1 MVSLGA
7 DASSDVGRSATET
20 DRSRFQR
27 QQTCL
32 PPSFQGTPPRLAT
45 GPMAIG
51 KPVTCRPPDGAR
63 ESPVPHPENPT
74 RTDGCVHRGTKSPWA
89 PRIKA
94 RPLPALRQWFGLD
107 VKENDNTS
115 L

>member
-7 DASSDVGRSATET
+7 SASSDVGRSATKT

-27 QQTCL
+27 QQPCL
-32 PPSFQGTPPRLAT
+32 PPSFQGTPLAT
-45 GPMAIG
+45 GPIKWRLGYAS
-51 KPVTCRPPDGAR
+51 TCRPPDGAR
-63 ESPVPHPENPT
+63 ESPVPQPENPT

-89 PRIKA
+89 PRIKV
-94 RPLPALRQWFGLD
+94 RPLPALRQWSGLD
-107 VKENDNTS
+107 VKENDKTS